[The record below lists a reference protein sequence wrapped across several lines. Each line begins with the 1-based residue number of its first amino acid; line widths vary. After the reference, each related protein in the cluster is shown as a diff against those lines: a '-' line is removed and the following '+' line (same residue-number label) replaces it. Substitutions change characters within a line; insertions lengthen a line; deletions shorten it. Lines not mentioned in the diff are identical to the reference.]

1 MFTSVYI
8 IGPFHPERTIFLF
21 VRNSTAAQKTIDVAH
36 NCSPM
41 GNPQRYLYQMTKW
54 LLFPAL
60 FILFIFIFFSKRV
73 HSIQFNIW
81 SVSEWFDT
89 QWLHEAWIAFQCV
102 RVNFLFNLSTIVRNF
117 ICKKSGFSCQPQ
129 AHQFFFVPEVLFDLT
144 IAIIFTQCLHIHTQ
158 KKDLFIHMQITR
170 NFILRS
176 LFLLHAS
183 TLFKPNIRFY
193 ISRATLFS
201 VISSVFNLAFLI

>member
-1 MFTSVYI
+1 MLL
-8 IGPFHPERTIFLF
+8 TI
-21 VRNSTAAQKTIDVAH
+21 VPQWEIH
-36 NCSPM
+36 NAIC
-41 GNPQRYLYQMTKW
+41 TKW
-54 LLFPAL
+54 LSGCFFPRSLSFSFLFSSRSV
-60 FILFIFIFFSKRV
+60 FIQYDSTFRV
-73 HSIQFNIW
+73 FPSDSTHSDCTE
-81 SVSEWFDT
+81 S
-89 QWLHEAWIAFQCV
+89 WIAFQCV

-158 KKDLFIHMQITR
+158 RKDLFIHMQIAR